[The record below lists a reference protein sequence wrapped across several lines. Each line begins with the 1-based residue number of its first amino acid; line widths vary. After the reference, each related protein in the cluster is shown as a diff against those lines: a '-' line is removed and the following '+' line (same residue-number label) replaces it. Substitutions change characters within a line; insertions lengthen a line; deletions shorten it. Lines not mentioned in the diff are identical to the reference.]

1 MTQKPGS
8 PIRGQSDGSVM
19 TEVKRRGVNLAETWR
34 GRNKKM
40 LDWYRTI
47 RLDNYLARPNL
58 ESFITN
64 EPKAA
69 YNLAVQILSTA
80 SVPVVIDKEGL
91 DVTAATRVQRLEAMT
106 RKIWRVVDRQNKYS
120 GHKSWMREFV
130 SMMLYSGWYSV
141 FSGVDGRAAWA
152 TIWNPYE
159 VYPKW
164 DDELGLVECAHIYW
178 TVAGDYDRKARM
190 RNWDFQS
197 GRHPQEPLQIIDY
210 WQVDDNFQV
219 SNTLLA
225 GDKPVH
231 VNRVFEEFHGK
242 IPIRVA
248 PVGGMP
254 DRGSLPGNNNGRW
267 TERIGESIVAAN
279 EDVLRNFNRQMTYV
293 QQMIRDTANP
303 RWFERTSGDPILN
316 SDEIFKRGA
325 IFRGGLNDSIEA
337 LQVGAV
343 PVEASTI
350 TRDTQDMLAA
360 ASFSKTAAGVV
371 NQPIY
376 ALMMSQIFQTSQHV
390 LGPFIEGIQD
400 ALNFVNEDW
409 YRQMKGMKLHP
420 YDFSINWSQIPDHL
434 LFDVQVHPRIPGD
447 LVNRATVGRMLN
459 PTFELS
465 HEQIRTFLYPE
476 ISDPLRETA
485 RIRADRALRH
495 PVSDDIALIEAYE
508 DQAEALIAS
517 GDPAAAN
524 RYLTAAKTI
533 ESTIGQR
540 NGPQEQAPQSNAT
553 IPASLTDSGV

>member
-1 MTQKPGS
+1 MQQRPGTD
-8 PIRGQSDGSVM
+8 IQGR
-19 TEVKRRGVNLAETWR
+19 TEDALKTETKRRGIALVDTWR
-34 GRNKKM
+34 GRNRKM

-58 ESFITN
+58 ESFISN

-69 YNLAVQILSTA
+69 YNLAVQILST
-80 SVPVVIDKEGL
+80 SSIPMVIDKEGL
-91 DVTAATRVQRLEAMT
+91 DTTQASRVLRLESMT
-106 RKIWRVVDRQNKYS
+106 RKIWHVVDRQNKYA

-141 FSGVDGRAAWA
+141 FSGVDDDSAWA

-159 VYPKW
+159 VYPRW
-164 DDELGLVECAHIYW
+164 DDEMGLVECAHIYW
-178 TVAGDYDRKARM
+178 TTAGQYDEKAKK
-190 RNWDFQS
+190 RNWDFET
-197 GRHPQEPLQIIDY
+197 GRHPSEAIQIIDY
-210 WQVDDNFQV
+210 WQLNNDFQV
-219 SNTLLA
+219 SNTVLA
-225 GDKPVH
+225 GDRPVH
-231 VNRVFEEFHGK
+231 VNEIFPEFGGK
-242 IPIRVA
+242 IPISIA

-254 DRGSLPGNNNGRW
+254 DRGSLPGNDNGRW

-279 EDVLRNFNRQMTYV
+279 EDVLRNFNRQMTYI

-360 ASFSKTAAGVV
+360 ASFSKTASGVV
-371 NQPIY
+371 NQPIS
-376 ALMMSQIFQTSQHV
+376 AMMMSQIIQTSQHV

-400 ALNFVNEDW
+400 CLNSINEGW
-409 YRQMKGMKLHP
+409 YHQMKDNKLHP
-420 YDFSINWSQIPDHL
+420 FDFSINWGQIPNDL
-434 LFDVQVHPRIPGD
+434 LFDIQVHPRIPGD

-459 PTFELS
+459 PTFEIS
-465 HEQIRTFLYPE
+465 HDQIRTFLYPE
-476 ISDPLRETA
+476 IADPLRESA
-485 RIRADRALRH
+485 RLRSDRALRH
-495 PVSDDIALIEAYE
+495 PVSDDIALIEAYSE
-508 DQAEALIAS
+508 QAEALIAV
-517 GDPAAAN
+517 GDTAAAS

-533 ESTIGQR
+533 ESTMGQR
-540 NGPQEQAPQSNAT
+540 NGAAPQAAPSNAV
-553 IPASLTDSGV
+553 IPASLTDSGG